1 MTPLKLQIK
10 YGSYEF
16 SAEGAEETVQNSL
29 KTFIRLVSQQNIVTA
44 DAGGAEGG
52 PARVAYEKLFRIRGR
67 IVSLVVPAKIEDAAL
82 LILFAQRQLA
92 GKTRVTGGEIMSGLR
107 ASGLPIRRG
116 DYLMKKHA
124 ADGYL
129 VTNGRNRALTYGL
142 TETGFDKA
150 MQAVRYLLPLLGTK

>member
-44 DAGGAEGG
+44 DAVDG

-142 TETGFDKA
+142 TKTGVDKA
-150 MQAVRYLLPLLGTK
+150 MQAARYLLPLLGAK